1 MAGMDGRYDVG
12 PMLPVVSAGSPGCGA
27 VEDMLEKGR
36 GGMVKN
42 NRLAKRKIVESAV
55 NILVGLQQTLLL
67 TGFKGS

>member
-1 MAGMDGRYDVG
+1 
-12 PMLPVVSAGSPGCGA
+12 
-27 VEDMLEKGR
+27 MLEKGR

-55 NILVGLQQTLLL
+55 NKMMRLQPVLLL